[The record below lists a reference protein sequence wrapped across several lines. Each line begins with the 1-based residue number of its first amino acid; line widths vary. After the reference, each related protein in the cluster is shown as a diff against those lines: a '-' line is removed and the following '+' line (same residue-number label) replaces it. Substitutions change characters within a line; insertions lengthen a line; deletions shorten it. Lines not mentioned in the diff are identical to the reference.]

1 MITFLTGVPGSGKSY
16 YAVDRIFNNF
26 SNDKEA
32 VRDKKATFQ
41 NCYTNINEF
50 RFDKVENCFNLDF
63 DVLKA
68 NLTTLHKLYKAKATD
83 EELIE
88 FCKEHNIL
96 NTLFVIDEAH
106 NFFDSKDAV
115 LIWWLS
121 YHRHL
126 FHEIILITQNLALIE
141 AKYKSFSEFFFKAFP
156 QSLTLFKTHFK
167 YNIYC
172 SSRMSQTSKSGSIKI
187 KRNPKVFELYQSG
200 DTVNTSNIILKF
212 LLFALFFLALVIT
225 IFYFYSESLK
235 ADTETDTDNNTSKAA
250 AQSTRNISDKTSQNA
265 PLYNT
270 NQINQNENNIVYLG
284 DNSEQYREAKF
295 LTLSCNTSICY
306 NNSLSLPVPLVT
318 QFIKSKNMNLLYSQN
333 INKNYIKLFISC
345 SEDFYMFLNSISN
358 QGSDKH
364 EDKFLGNTFANTPPA
379 PISQGR

>member
-16 YAVDRIFNNF
+16 YAVDRIYNNF

-32 VRDKKATFQ
+32 IRDKKATFE

-50 RFDKVENCFNLDF
+50 KFDKVENCFNLDF
-63 DVLKA
+63 DDLKS
-68 NLTTLHKLYKAKATD
+68 NLTKLHKLHKSKATD
-83 EELIE
+83 EELIA
-88 FCKEHNIL
+88 FCKEHDIL

-106 NFFDSKDAV
+106 NFFDVKDPV

-126 FHEIILITQNLALIE
+126 YHEIILITQNLALVDS
-141 AKYKSFSEFFFKAFP
+141 KYKSFSEFFFKAFP

-167 YNIYC
+167 YNVY
-172 SSRMSQTSKSGSIKI
+172 SSARMSQISKSGSIKI
-187 KRNPKVFELYQSG
+187 KRNPKVFELYKSG

-212 LLFALFFLALVIT
+212 LLFALFFLALVIA
-225 IFYFYSESLK
+225 IFYFYSNSLK
-235 ADTETDTDNNTSKAA
+235 GDSDTQTDNNTTSKIAPS
-250 AQSTRNISDKTSQNA
+250 STRNTTLQTSQNT
-265 PLYNT
+265 PISSTEKND
-270 NQINQNENNIVYLG
+270 NIVYLG

-295 LTLSCNTSICY
+295 LTFSCNTSICY

-345 SEDFYMFLNSISN
+345 SEDFYIFLNSISN
-358 QGSDKH
+358 QGCDKH

-379 PISQGR
+379 PITQGR

>member
-16 YAVDRIFNNF
+16 YAVDRIYNNF

-32 VRDKKATFQ
+32 IRDKKATFE

-50 RFDKVENCFNLDF
+50 KFDKVENCFYLDF
-63 DVLKA
+63 DELKA
-68 NLTTLHKLYKAKATD
+68 NLTKLHKLYKAKSTD

-106 NFFDSKDAV
+106 NFFDAKDPV

-126 FHEIILITQNLALIE
+126 FHEIILITQNLALIDS
-141 AKYKSFSEFFFKAFP
+141 KYKSFSEFFFKAFP

-172 SSRMSQTSKSGSIKI
+172 SSRMSQVSKSGSIKI

-235 ADTETDTDNNTSKAA
+235 SDTQTETENNTSKSVAL
-250 AQSTRNISDKTSQNA
+250 STRNTTLQTSQNM
-265 PLYNT
+265 PISSTEKND
-270 NQINQNENNIVYLG
+270 NIVYLG

-358 QGSDKH
+358 QGSDKN
-364 EDKFLGNTFANTPPA
+364 EDKFLGNTFASTPPA
-379 PISQGR
+379 PITQGR